1 MYSCL
6 SVLTSS
12 TLYHLL
18 TEFQDNTIIATAIPK
33 ITAQFDSLPDV
44 GWYGSSY
51 LLTTC
56 ALQLMF
62 GKFYSFFPI
71 KAVFLI
77 AISIFEIGSLIC
89 GVAPNSI
96 ALIIGR
102 SIAGVGSAG
111 IFSGALIIIA
121 YSVPLEKRP
130 QYTGLMGAMYGIA
143 SVAGPLMGGAFTDH
157 VSWRWC
163 FYINLPIGGVAIFGI
178 VFFFRSP
185 KRAIQNSVGFSERL
199 KEFDPFGTAVFI
211 PAVIC
216 LLLALEWGGTKY
228 SFANGRIIALF
239 VIFGILVVAFI
250 GIQFWKGD
258 TATVPPIIMN
268 QRTMIG
274 GSLFI
279 FCFGASFFLFIYF
292 IPIWFQAV
300 KGTTA
305 TESGIRTL
313 PFLLANTI
321 MVVVSGALVTKIG
334 YYTPFIWAAVVFMS
348 VGAGLLTTLDVNSG
362 TGKWIGYQIIYGIG
376 GGLGFQQSVMAAQTV
391 LGLNDISIG
400 TAIMLF
406 VQLFGGAIFV
416 SAGNNIFN
424 TRLVSNLLKQVPDL
438 DPQVVISAGAT
449 GLRKVV
455 SAQDY
460 PAVLLAYNDALIKAF
475 QIGLILSCLSAIGA
489 AAVEWKSVKDK
500 KIEVVAV

>member
-1 MYSCL
+1 
-6 SVLTSS
+6 
-12 TLYHLL
+12 
-18 TEFQDNTIIATAIPK
+18 
-33 ITAQFDSLPDV
+33 
-44 GWYGSSY
+44 
-51 LLTTC
+51 
-56 ALQLMF
+56 MF

-71 KAVFLI
+71 KTVFLI

-102 SIAGVGSAG
+102 AIAGVGSAG
-111 IFSGALIIIA
+111 IFSGALIVVA

-130 QYTGLMGAMYGIA
+130 GYFGLLGAMYGIA
-143 SVAGPLMGGAFTDH
+143 SVAGPPMGGAFTDH

-163 FYINLPIGGVAIFGI
+163 FYINLPIGAVAIFGI
-178 VFFFRSP
+178 TFFFRSP
-185 KRAIQNSVGFSERL
+185 KRAVQTSVGFFERL
-199 KEFDPFGTAVFI
+199 KEFDSIGTIAFI

-228 SFANGRIIALF
+228 DFSNGRIIALF
-239 VIFGILVVAFI
+239 VIFGLLVIAFI
-250 GIQFWKGD
+250 GIQFWKGE
-258 TATVPPIIMN
+258 TATVPPRIMN
-268 QRTMIG
+268 QRSIIG
-274 GSLFI
+274 ASLFV
-279 FCFGASFFLFIYF
+279 FCFGASFYLFIYF

-313 PFLLANTI
+313 PFLLAKTI
-321 MVVVSGALVTKIG
+321 MVVVSGGLVAKIG
-334 YYTPFIWAAVVFMS
+334 YYTPFIWASVIFTS

-362 TGKWIGYQIIYGIG
+362 TGKWIGYQIIYGFG
-376 GGLGFQQSVMAAQTV
+376 GGLGFNQSVMTAQTV
-391 LGLNDISIG
+391 LGINDVSIG

-416 SAGNNIFN
+416 SAANNIFN
-424 TRLVSNLLKQVPDL
+424 THLVSNLLKLVPDL

-449 GLRKVV
+449 GLQRVV
-455 SAQDY
+455 NTEDY
-460 PAVLLAYNDALIKAF
+460 PAVLLAYNDALIKGF

-489 AAVEWKSVKDK
+489 ATVEWKSVKDK
-500 KIEVVAV
+500 KTEAVTV

>member
-1 MYSCL
+1 
-6 SVLTSS
+6 
-12 TLYHLL
+12 
-18 TEFQDNTIIATAIPK
+18 
-33 ITAQFDSLPDV
+33 
-44 GWYGSSY
+44 
-51 LLTTC
+51 
-56 ALQLMF
+56 MF

-71 KAVFLI
+71 KVVFLI

-130 QYTGLMGAMYGIA
+130 QYAGLMGAMYGIA

-199 KEFDPFGTAVFI
+199 KEFDPFGTVVFI

-239 VIFGILVVAFI
+239 VIFGILVIAFI

-258 TATVPPIIMN
+258 TATVPPRIMN

-438 DPQVVISAGAT
+438 DPQIVISAGAT

-500 KIEVVAV
+500 KIEAVAV

>member
-1 MYSCL
+1 
-6 SVLTSS
+6 
-12 TLYHLL
+12 
-18 TEFQDNTIIATAIPK
+18 
-33 ITAQFDSLPDV
+33 
-44 GWYGSSY
+44 
-51 LLTTC
+51 
-56 ALQLMF
+56 MF

-71 KAVFLI
+71 KVVFLI

-199 KEFDPFGTAVFI
+199 KEFDPFGTVVFI

-239 VIFGILVVAFI
+239 VIFGILVIAFI

-258 TATVPPIIMN
+258 TATVPPRIMN

-348 VGAGLLTTLDVNSG
+348 VGAGLLTTLEVNSG

-376 GGLGFQQSVMAAQTV
+376 GGLGFQQSVMAAQAV

-438 DPQVVISAGAT
+438 DPQIVISAGAT

>member
-1 MYSCL
+1 
-6 SVLTSS
+6 
-12 TLYHLL
+12 
-18 TEFQDNTIIATAIPK
+18 
-33 ITAQFDSLPDV
+33 
-44 GWYGSSY
+44 
-51 LLTTC
+51 
-56 ALQLMF
+56 MF

-71 KAVFLI
+71 KVVFLI
-77 AISIFEIGSLIC
+77 AISIFEVGSLIC

-185 KRAIQNSVGFSERL
+185 KRAIQNSVGFMGRL
-199 KEFDPFGTAVFI
+199 KEFDPFGTVVFI

-239 VIFGILVVAFI
+239 VIFGVLVITFI

-258 TATVPPIIMN
+258 TATVPPRIMN

-391 LGLNDISIG
+391 LPLNDISIG

-424 TRLVSNLLKQVPDL
+424 TRLVSNLIKQVPDL

-449 GLRKVV
+449 GLRNVV

-500 KIEVVAV
+500 KIEAIAV

>member
-1 MYSCL
+1 
-6 SVLTSS
+6 
-12 TLYHLL
+12 
-18 TEFQDNTIIATAIPK
+18 
-33 ITAQFDSLPDV
+33 
-44 GWYGSSY
+44 
-51 LLTTC
+51 
-56 ALQLMF
+56 MF

-71 KAVFLI
+71 KVVFLI

-130 QYTGLMGAMYGIA
+130 QYTGLIGAMYGIA

-185 KRAIQNSVGFSERL
+185 KRAIQNSVGFMERL
-199 KEFDPFGTAVFI
+199 KEFDPFGTVVFI

-239 VIFGILVVAFI
+239 VIFGVLVIAFI

-258 TATVPPIIMN
+258 TATVPPRIMN

-348 VGAGLLTTLDVNSG
+348 VGAGLLTTLEVNSG

-438 DPQVVISAGAT
+438 DPQIVISAGAT
-449 GLRKVV
+449 GLRNVV

-489 AAVEWKSVKDK
+489 AAVEWKSVKNK
-500 KIEVVAV
+500 KIEAVAV

>member
-1 MYSCL
+1 
-6 SVLTSS
+6 
-12 TLYHLL
+12 
-18 TEFQDNTIIATAIPK
+18 
-33 ITAQFDSLPDV
+33 
-44 GWYGSSY
+44 
-51 LLTTC
+51 
-56 ALQLMF
+56 MF

-199 KEFDPFGTAVFI
+199 KEFDPFGTVVFI

-258 TATVPPIIMN
+258 TATVPPRIMN

-362 TGKWIGYQIIYGIG
+362 TGKWISYQIIYGMG

-438 DPQVVISAGAT
+438 DPQIVISAGAT

-460 PAVLLAYNDALIKAF
+460 TAVLLAYNDALIKAF

-500 KIEVVAV
+500 KIEAVAV

>member
-1 MYSCL
+1 
-6 SVLTSS
+6 
-12 TLYHLL
+12 
-18 TEFQDNTIIATAIPK
+18 
-33 ITAQFDSLPDV
+33 
-44 GWYGSSY
+44 
-51 LLTTC
+51 
-56 ALQLMF
+56 
-62 GKFYSFFPI
+62 
-71 KAVFLI
+71 
-77 AISIFEIGSLIC
+77 
-89 GVAPNSI
+89 
-96 ALIIGR
+96 
-102 SIAGVGSAG
+102 
-111 IFSGALIIIA
+111 
-121 YSVPLEKRP
+121 
-130 QYTGLMGAMYGIA
+130 
-143 SVAGPLMGGAFTDH
+143 
-157 VSWRWC
+157 
-163 FYINLPIGGVAIFGI
+163 
-178 VFFFRSP
+178 
-185 KRAIQNSVGFSERL
+185 
-199 KEFDPFGTAVFI
+199 
-211 PAVIC
+211 
-216 LLLALEWGGTKY
+216 
-228 SFANGRIIALF
+228 
-239 VIFGILVVAFI
+239 
-250 GIQFWKGD
+250 
-258 TATVPPIIMN
+258 
-268 QRTMIG
+268 MIG

-438 DPQVVISAGAT
+438 DPQIVISAGAT

-500 KIEVVAV
+500 KIEAVAV

>member
-1 MYSCL
+1 
-6 SVLTSS
+6 
-12 TLYHLL
+12 
-18 TEFQDNTIIATAIPK
+18 
-33 ITAQFDSLPDV
+33 
-44 GWYGSSY
+44 
-51 LLTTC
+51 
-56 ALQLMF
+56 MF

-71 KAVFLI
+71 KVVFLI

-130 QYTGLMGAMYGIA
+130 QYTGLIGAMYGIA

-199 KEFDPFGTAVFI
+199 KEFDPFGTVVFI

-239 VIFGILVVAFI
+239 VIFGILVIIFI

-258 TATVPPIIMN
+258 TATVPPRIMN

-348 VGAGLLTTLDVNSG
+348 VGAGLLTTLEVNSG

-438 DPQVVISAGAT
+438 DPQIVISAGAT
-449 GLRKVV
+449 GLRNVV

-500 KIEVVAV
+500 KIEAVAV

>member
-1 MYSCL
+1 
-6 SVLTSS
+6 
-12 TLYHLL
+12 
-18 TEFQDNTIIATAIPK
+18 
-33 ITAQFDSLPDV
+33 
-44 GWYGSSY
+44 
-51 LLTTC
+51 
-56 ALQLMF
+56 MF

-77 AISIFEIGSLIC
+77 DISIFEIGSLIC
-89 GVAPNSI
+89 GVAPNSV

-199 KEFDPFGTAVFI
+199 KEFDPFGTVVFI

-239 VIFGILVVAFI
+239 VIFGILVIAFI

-258 TATVPPIIMN
+258 TATVPPRIMN

-348 VGAGLLTTLDVNSG
+348 VGAGLLTTLEVNSG

-376 GGLGFQQSVMAAQTV
+376 GGLGFQQSVM
-391 LGLNDISIG
+391 
-400 TAIMLF
+400 AIMLF

-438 DPQVVISAGAT
+438 DPQIVISAGAT

>member
-1 MYSCL
+1 MRAPVNVWKILFVL
-6 SVLTSS
+6 SDKSS
-12 TLYHLL
+12 
-18 TEFQDNTIIATAIPK
+18 IP
-33 ITAQFDSLPDV
+33 
-44 GWYGSSY
+44 
-51 LLTTC
+51 
-56 ALQLMF
+56 
-62 GKFYSFFPI
+62 
-71 KAVFLI
+71 I

-199 KEFDPFGTAVFI
+199 KEFDPFGTVVFI

-258 TATVPPIIMN
+258 TATVPPRIMN

-362 TGKWIGYQIIYGIG
+362 TGKWISYQIIYGMG

-438 DPQVVISAGAT
+438 DPQIVISAGAT

-460 PAVLLAYNDALIKAF
+460 TAVLLAYNDALIKAF

-500 KIEVVAV
+500 KIEAVAV